1 MSTFSSNTPCVVCDN
16 GTGFV
21 KVGLAGENFPTSIFP
36 SLVGRPILRAEE
48 AVEENLEL
56 KNIMCGDAAERV
68 RNSLDIHYPVDNG
81 IVKRWEDME
90 HLWDYTFYEK
100 MEIDPK
106 INPHRIL
113 LTEPPLNPLKNRE
126 KLLEVMFEKYEFS
139 EANVSIQAMLTLYAQ
154 GLLTGTVVDMGDG
167 VTHVVPVYDGWVPPN
182 LIRRLD
188 VAGRHVTQYFIKLLL
203 LRGYALNRSAD
214 FETARQIKE
223 KVCYVAADI
232 EQERK
237 LALETTCLMET
248 YTLPDG
254 RVIQIG
260 RERFEAPEALFNPGL
275 IDSEKK
281 GVAEMVFDMIQD
293 ADIDVRTAYYKH
305 IVLSGGSSMYPGLPT
320 RLEKDLKQLYLSK
333 ILKGDTERM
342 KKFKIKIEDPP
353 RRKHMVFM
361 GGSVLADIM
370 KDNKDFWTSRKDYL
384 EYGKAI
390 FSKNSR

>member
-1 MSTFSSNTPCVVCDN
+1 
-16 GTGFV
+16 
-21 KVGLAGENFPTSIFP
+21 
-36 SLVGRPILRAEE
+36 
-48 AVEENLEL
+48 
-56 KNIMCGDAAERV
+56 
-68 RNSLDIHYPVDNG
+68 
-81 IVKRWEDME
+81 
-90 HLWDYTFYEK
+90 
-100 MEIDPK
+100 
-106 INPHRIL
+106 
-113 LTEPPLNPLKNRE
+113 
-126 KLLEVMFEKYEFS
+126 
-139 EANVSIQAMLTLYAQ
+139 
-154 GLLTGTVVDMGDG
+154 
-167 VTHVVPVYDGWVPPN
+167 
-182 LIRRLD
+182 
-188 VAGRHVTQYFIKLLL
+188 
-203 LRGYALNRSAD
+203 
-214 FETARQIKE
+214 
-223 KVCYVAADI
+223 
-232 EQERK
+232 
-237 LALETTCLMET
+237 MET

-353 RRKHMVFM
+353 RTKHIVFM

-390 FSKNSR
+390 FSKNIR